1 MKARRTPW
9 YYMLA
14 CAIAGIV
21 CGAVVAYSTLSME
34 ITVLGAPYIVP
45 VVLFILGIVALWLA
59 WTVRAYTRGKIKY
72 ISPQRSYVT
81 LIIAKSLEIAT
92 SFLAG
97 WYGGQAI
104 ILIPHIE
111 SSFFRDIF
119 LRCLIAM
126 GVCIFDVICGI
137 IAEYLCQIPPSD
149 STKDKKKQKTGNE
162 VNSDV
167 AEPVVG
173 SNSPVSEDSS
183 SSRSCSLDDKLK

>member
-14 CAIAGIV
+14 CAIAGVV
-21 CGAVVAYSTLSME
+21 CGAVVAYSTLTVE

-45 VVLFILGIVALWLA
+45 IVLFILGIIALWLA
-59 WTVRAYTRGKIKY
+59 WTVYAYTRGKIKY

-104 ILIPHIE
+104 VLISHID

-119 LRCLIAM
+119 FRCLITM

-137 IAEYLCQIPPSD
+137 IAEFLCQIPPSD
-149 STKDKKKQKTGNE
+149 GTKDKKKQKTDSE
-162 VNSDV
+162 MNSDV

-173 SNSPVSEDSS
+173 NSS
-183 SSRSCSLDDKLK
+183 SASENSSSGSCSIEDKLK